1 MIHQLFLLNKTYKV
15 YIFLFSNKKHLIKN
29 QVFFMRKASI
39 SQQENCISSRL
50 LAEGTGFEPAVLLG
64 TPAFQASTF
73 DHSDTLPWYIG

>member
-1 MIHQLFLLNKTYKV
+1 
-15 YIFLFSNKKHLIKN
+15 
-29 QVFFMRKASI
+29 MRKASI